1 MKLDRAVG
9 STRAW
14 PPLSASQQGEMDG
27 ALVMMQEAMDQVS
40 LSGRYRFSDATP
52 QLTHRRSFSSHQGHI
67 RAAVLVGNTYFQ
79 GHGATIDRPRAVAA
93 YKVAAEAGIA
103 PVQCLLGSMYCGD
116 TLGIERDY
124 TQALGWYRKAAA
136 QDDPSGMGYLGRM
149 YFDGMGVSPS
159 FRHAREYF
167 ERAIKLGNPVAV
179 GHMQTLTEA
188 IQEVTCREATSFRTT
203 SRVRADPLFSF
214 RTHSTP
220 PSWTSGWR
228 SAARA
233 VRT

>member
-1 MKLDRAVG
+1 
-9 STRAW
+9 
-14 PPLSASQQGEMDG
+14 MDG

-67 RAAVLVGNTYFQ
+67 RAAVLVGNAYFL
-79 GHGATIDRPRAVAA
+79 GRGAVIDYPRAAAA

-136 QDDPSGMGYLGRM
+136 QDDPGAIGRLGRM
-149 YFDGMGVSPS
+149 YFDGIG
-159 FRHAREYF
+159 A
-167 ERAIKLGNPVAV
+167 
-179 GHMQTLTEA
+179 
-188 IQEVTCREATSFRTT
+188 
-203 SRVRADPLFSF
+203 
-214 RTHSTP
+214 
-220 PSWTSGWR
+220 
-228 SAARA
+228 
-233 VRT
+233 